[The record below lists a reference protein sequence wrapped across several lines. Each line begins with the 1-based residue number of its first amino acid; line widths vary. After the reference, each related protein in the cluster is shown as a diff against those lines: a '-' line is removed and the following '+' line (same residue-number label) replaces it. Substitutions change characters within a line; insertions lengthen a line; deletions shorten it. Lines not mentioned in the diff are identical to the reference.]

1 MGLTIFKLNLSANP
15 NSEGGREMDTTR
27 GTHIV
32 VKEKEKELETKWYAV
47 YTRPRF
53 EKQVLKGLLDQGIE
67 GYLPLI
73 KTMRQWSDRKKMV
86 EVPLFSSY
94 VFVHIN
100 RSSYDLVLQ
109 THGVVKYITFEGKA
123 ATIPSDQIDNLKI
136 IVDSNEKVETTW
148 ETRKKGD
155 HVIVTAGSL
164 KGLRGELITEGT
176 RKKVLVRIQG
186 IDQNL
191 TVEVHSSLIEKIR
204 DS

>member
-1 MGLTIFKLNLSANP
+1 M
-15 NSEGGREMDTTR
+15 ETTR
-27 GTHIV
+27 DNRIV
-32 VKEKEKELETKWYAV
+32 VTEKGKGLPTKWYAV

-53 EKQVLKGLLDQGIE
+53 EKQVQKGLLDQGIE
-67 GYLPLI
+67 AYLPLI

-94 VFVHIN
+94 VFVHID
-100 RSSYDLVLQ
+100 RSLYDQVLQ

-123 ATIPSDQIDNLKI
+123 ASIPSDQIDNLKI
-136 IVDSNEKVETTW
+136 IVDSNEKIETTW

-155 HVIVTAGSL
+155 LVMVNAGSL
-164 KGLRGELITEGT
+164 KGLKGELITEGD

-191 TVEVHSSLIEKIR
+191 TVEVHSSLIEKIK

>member
-1 MGLTIFKLNLSANP
+1 
-15 NSEGGREMDTTR
+15 MDITR
-27 GTHIV
+27 KSHFV
-32 VKEKEKELETKWYAV
+32 VKEKEKELKTNWYAV

-53 EKQVLKGLLDQGIE
+53 EKQVLKGLVDQGIE

-100 RSSYDLVLQ
+100 RSSYDQVLQ

-136 IVDSNEKVETTW
+136 IIDSNEKVETTW
-148 ETRKKGD
+148 KFKRKGD
-155 HVIVTAGSL
+155 QVIVTAGSL
-164 KGLRGELITEGT
+164 KGLKGELITEGN

-191 TVEVHSSLIEKIR
+191 TVEVHSSLIEAIR
-204 DS
+204 EG

>member
-1 MGLTIFKLNLSANP
+1 MDAT
-15 NSEGGREMDTTR
+15 RES
-27 GTHIV
+27 HIV
-32 VKEKEKELETKWYAV
+32 VKEKEKELETNWYAV

-53 EKQVLKGLLDQGIE
+53 EKQVLKGLVDQGIE

-100 RSSYDLVLQ
+100 RSSYDQVLQ

-136 IVDSNEKVETTW
+136 IIDSNEKVETTW
-148 ETRKKGD
+148 ESRRKGD
-155 HVIVTAGSL
+155 QVIVTAGSL
-164 KGLRGELITEGT
+164 KGLKGELITEGR

-191 TVEVHSSLIEKIR
+191 TVEVHSSLIETIKER
-204 DS
+204 

>member
-1 MGLTIFKLNLSANP
+1 
-15 NSEGGREMDTTR
+15 MDTTR
-27 GTHIV
+27 GSHIV
-32 VKEKEKELETKWYAV
+32 VKEKDKELETKWYAV

-67 GYLPLI
+67 GYLPLV

-100 RSSYDLVLQ
+100 RSSYDQVLQ

-123 ATIPSDQIDNLKI
+123 ATIPDNQIDNLKI
-136 IVDSNEKVETTW
+136 IVDSNEKVESTW
-148 ETRKKGD
+148 ETRRKGD
-155 HVIVTAGSL
+155 QVVVTAGSL
-164 KGLRGELITEGT
+164 KGLRGELITEGD

-191 TVEVHSSLIEKIR
+191 TVEVHSSLIETIKGR
-204 DS
+204 

>member
-1 MGLTIFKLNLSANP
+1 
-15 NSEGGREMDTTR
+15 MDTTR
-27 GTHIV
+27 EGYIV
-32 VKEKEKELETKWYAV
+32 VKEKDKELETKWYAV

-53 EKQVLKGLLDQGIE
+53 EKQVLKELLDQGIE
-67 GYLPLI
+67 AYLPLI

-86 EVPLFSSY
+86 EIPLFSSY
-94 VFVHIN
+94 VFVHID
-100 RSSYDLVLQ
+100 RSYYDRVLQ

-136 IVDSNEKVETTW
+136 IVDSNEKIETTW
-148 ETRKKGD
+148 KIRRKGD

-164 KGLRGELITEGT
+164 KGLKGELITEGD

-191 TVEVHSSLIEKIR
+191 TVEVHSSLIETIR
-204 DS
+204 ES